1 MAVDVD
7 AHIRQRAFGALSRF
21 RFMFSGLVA
30 VALSMTKIHQ
40 VRLQLPINREYDVSR
55 LDIAVND
62 TSVMDLMKNFYK
74 SFSQHIYLTDRK
86 RTPTGFHIFEK
97 VLAKTIQDDHPMVSN
112 SVQTMKSRDTGD
124 TFKGFVRCNLV
135 VRAQYTALD
144 FNYHIFLCVN
154 LPCKNDTT
162 KRALVAESFSPKLA
176 VKRFCRSEEGG

>member
-62 TSVMDLMKNFYK
+62 TSVMDLMKNFYLFQSAK
-74 SFSQHIYLTDRK
+74 RLSRRYTHLQELFPTHI
-86 RTPTGFHIFEK
+86 PH
-97 VLAKTIQDDHPMVSN
+97 
-112 SVQTMKSRDTGD
+112 
-124 TFKGFVRCNLV
+124 
-135 VRAQYTALD
+135 
-144 FNYHIFLCVN
+144 
-154 LPCKNDTT
+154 
-162 KRALVAESFSPKLA
+162 
-176 VKRFCRSEEGG
+176 